1 MNEQLTCGF
10 IGLGLI
16 GGSIARALRKFH
28 PECRLLA
35 YDINKQA
42 LMDAVSDGV
51 INTPLEEIGGEL
63 AACDYLFLCA
73 PVSENDSY
81 LSKIQPFLS
90 SKTLLTDVDQAESD
104 KAAG

>member
-51 INTPLEEIGGEL
+51 SIRPLKRSAGNLQHVTISFYAL
-63 AACDYLFLCA
+63 PFPKMTLTFQKYSLFCPQRL
-73 PVSENDSY
+73 
-81 LSKIQPFLS
+81 F
-90 SKTLLTDVDQAESD
+90 
-104 KAAG
+104 